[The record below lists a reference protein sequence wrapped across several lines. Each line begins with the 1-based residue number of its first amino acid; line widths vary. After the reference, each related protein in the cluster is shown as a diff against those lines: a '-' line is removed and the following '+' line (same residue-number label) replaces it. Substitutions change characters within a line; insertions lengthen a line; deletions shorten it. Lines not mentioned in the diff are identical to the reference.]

1 MKAKHVLAAAALV
14 AFAVPATASAATV
27 TFTDITAA
35 WSSSVPGSGITIN
48 NTVATAPTA
57 RWGDP
62 VSSSGQ
68 SGYNFFAAGGPIN
81 AIVPPSPTPDFVLG
95 TFDHLNNPITGTTL
109 ESIVLTV
116 SAKIA
121 IDGAD
126 QGTRNFVFDFDHL
139 ETDNGAN
146 PCANGG
152 ANGVGVNS
160 AGCADRVRISF
171 NNLSESFTIGT
182 DVYTLNIRGFEIG
195 STFVTEFWT
204 REGSDNPANL
214 IANVTL
220 RSEVAVPEPLSLA
233 LFGTALAGLGLM
245 RRRRPA

>member
-1 MKAKHVLAAAALV
+1 MTWKRLAAAAVV
-14 AFAVPATASAATV
+14 ALSAPMTASAATI

-35 WSSSVPGSGITIN
+35 WSSSVPGAGITIN
-48 NTVATAPTA
+48 NATPTAPTA

-62 VSSSGQ
+62 ITASGQ
-68 SGYNFFAAGGPIN
+68 SGYNFFAAAGPIN
-81 AIVPPSPTPDFVLG
+81 TVVPPSPTPDFVLG
-95 TFDHLNNPITGTTL
+95 TFDHLNNPILGTTL

-126 QGTRNFVFDFDHL
+126 QGFRNFVFDFDHL

-146 PCANGG
+146 PCADGG

-160 AGCADRVRISF
+160 NGCADRVRISF
-171 NNLSESFTIGT
+171 NNLSESFTIGS
-182 DVYTLNIRGFEIG
+182 DVYTLNIRGFQIG

-214 IANVTL
+214 LANVTL
-220 RSEVAVPEPLSLA
+220 RSEAVPEPLSLA
-233 LFGTALAGLGLM
+233 LFGTALAGLGLAS
-245 RRRRPA
+245 RRRRA